1 MSNSGAVTLGDI
13 AVLEIECLDCE
24 RFGRYRIAK
33 LIEQHGANFGL
44 PYLRELLAGDCPRL
58 RSASIYERC
67 AARINKPPWSLARGG
82 RIFGNAAGKFGK
94 GRGA

>member
-13 AVLEIECLDCE
+13 ADKGPVLEIECLDCE

-44 PYLRELLAGDCPRL
+44 PHLREILAADCPRM
-58 RSASIYERC
+58 RSVSIYERC
-67 AARINKPPWSLARGG
+67 AARITTPPLR
-82 RIFGNAAGKFGK
+82 R
-94 GRGA
+94 